1 MNKLYCVP
9 FVKSRSSKLW
19 KEAQKY
25 CTSGT
30 MTYSK
35 SCNRYVEGVYPYFLE
50 GGSGPF
56 VIDNNGNSY
65 IDYPC
70 ALGAVILGYANSYV
84 NERVCNVIKTGNL
97 FSMPSLKE
105 MELAK
110 VISTII
116 PSMESMRFLKSGS
129 EAVSAA
135 VKIARS
141 YTKKDIVLSNGYHG
155 WHDWS
160 TPITPK
166 SSGTPAS
173 YKSIIS
179 IPYDDI
185 NAVKIEFDKYPEQIA
200 CIVIDP
206 YIFDEPHEDYFKNL
220 IKIAHKNGAL
230 VIFDE
235 VVTGIRWSGWSVQG
249 QYGVKPDL
257 TCLGKTLA
265 NGIPI
270 SCVGGKRK
278 IMDELNKDCFVSST
292 FGGDLIGI
300 EGALATLKVAMDN
313 ELPTKLQ
320 ESGLMLKD
328 GYNEIAYDLGLDT
341 KCIGDAARQSLTFPT
356 VYHKSLFWQECLER
370 GVFLGAAQHTNLAH
384 TNPIVSR
391 TLDIFKDALSMTS
404 TYWDNPKKALKGNIP
419 EPVMVQQMRSNNG
432 K

>member
-1 MNKLYCVP
+1 MLNKSARLY
-9 FVKSRSSKLW
+9 KESKR
-19 KEAQKY
+19 Y
-25 CTSGT
+25 ITSGT
-30 MTYSK
+30 CTYSK
-35 SCNRYVEGVYPYFLE
+35 SANRYVEGVYPYFLE
-50 GGSGPF
+50 GGNGPF

-70 ALGAVILGYANSYV
+70 ALGAIILGYSHPYV
-84 NERVCNVIKTGNL
+84 TERVCERVRKGNL
-97 FSMPSLKE
+97 FSMPSMKE

-110 VISTII
+110 TISTLI

-160 TPITPK
+160 TPITSK
-166 SSGTPAS
+166 RSGTPES
-173 YKSIIS
+173 YNSIIS

-185 NAVKIEFDKYPEQIA
+185 NAVKIEFEKHPEKIA

-220 IKIAHKNGAL
+220 IKVAHKNGAL

-235 VVTGIRWSGWSVQG
+235 VVTGIRWSNWSVQG
-249 QYGVKPDL
+249 QYQVKPDL

-278 IMDELNKDCFVSST
+278 IMEELNKDCFVSST

-300 EGALATLKVAMDN
+300 EGALATLKVAIDN
-313 ELPTKLQ
+313 DLPNRLQ

-328 GYNEIAYDLGLDT
+328 GYNEIAGDIGLDT
-341 KCIGDAARQSLTFPT
+341 KCIGDAARQSLVFPT
-356 VYHKSLFWQECLER
+356 IQHKSLFWQECLAR

-384 TNPIVSR
+384 TSPIISR
-391 TLDIFKDALSMTS
+391 TLEVFKEALSTTS
-404 TYWDNPKKALKGNIP
+404 LYWDNPKKALRGDIP
-419 EPVMVQQMRSNNG
+419 EPVMVQQMRSSNG